1 MIFQLINAKFA
12 GRNDIME
19 DIKDTYPLLNKID
32 APKDLRAL
40 PEEELPEVCRE
51 IRQEIIDVCSHNP
64 GHLASSLGAVE
75 LAVAL
80 HYVFD
85 TPNDKIVWDV
95 GHQAYAHKIITG
107 RREAFKHNRELGG
120 IRPFP
125 SPVESPYDVNTCGHA
140 SNSISIALGL
150 AVAAA
155 LRNDPQNVVAVI
167 GDGAMSGGLAFEA
180 LNNVSASPNNLLIIL
195 NDNNMSIS
203 NSVGGMK
210 QYLRHLHTSNLY
222 NTIRYKAANKM
233 KSWGLLTENGRRKII
248 RFNNA
253 IKSIINNQQNIF
265 EGLNIRYFGPMDG
278 NNIQDLVHTIRE
290 IKDMT
295 GPKILHI
302 YTTKGK
308 GYKIA
313 EQDATIWH
321 SPGKFDPISGL
332 RIQTSAEG
340 LPPRFQDVF
349 GDTLVE
355 LAQKNP
361 KIVGVTPAM
370 LTGCSMEKLQEI
382 FPERTFDVGIA
393 EGHAVT
399 FSAGMAI
406 EGLVPFCNIYSSF
419 SQRAYDNIIHD
430 VAITNEHV
438 IICLDRAGLVGEDGP
453 THHGAFDIAALRP
466 IPNLTIC
473 SPMDGKELRKMM
485 FTAQADGNGA
495 FVIRYPR
502 GRCEDIDWKCKLE
515 PIDIGKGR
523 QLSQG
528 TDLAVLTF
536 GPLGYSVQTAI
547 HEIYAEKKNYS
558 IAHFDMRFVKPL
570 DTQILDNVINQ
581 FDRVVTVE
589 DGSKEGGFGSAVAEY
604 LSEKKYHG
612 TLTILGLP
620 DTFVE
625 HGAVDKLYEKAG
637 LDVQSIKQALS

>member
-1 MIFQLINAKFA
+1 MIFQLINANFA
-12 GRNDIME
+12 HINITME
-19 DIKDTYPLLNKID
+19 DIRNSYPLLNKID
-32 APKDLRAL
+32 DPEDLRKL
-40 PEEELPEVCRE
+40 PEQDLPQICQE

-80 HYVFD
+80 HYVFN
-85 TPNDKIVWDV
+85 TPEDKIVWDV

-107 RREAFKHNRELGG
+107 RRESFKHNRELGG

-125 SPVESPYDVNTCGHA
+125 SPIESQYDVNTCGHA

-155 LRNDPQNVVAVI
+155 LQNNQQKVVAVI

-180 LNNVSASPNNLLIIL
+180 LNNVSVSPNNLLIIL

-233 KSWGLLTENGRRKII
+233 RNWGLLTENGRRKII

-278 NNIQDLVHTIRE
+278 NNIQELVHTIRE
-290 IKDMT
+290 IKDMA
-295 GPKILHI
+295 GPRILHI

-313 EQDATIWH
+313 EQEATIWH
-321 SPGKFDPISGL
+321 SPGKFNPVSGK
-332 RIQTSAEG
+332 RIQTSTEG

-355 LAQKNP
+355 MAQTNP

-370 LTGCSMEKLQEI
+370 LTGCSMEKLQQA

-406 EGLVPFCNIYSSF
+406 EGLIPFCNIYSSF

-438 IICLDRAGLVGEDGP
+438 ILCLDRSGLVGEDGP
-453 THHGAFDIAALRP
+453 THHGVFDIAALRP
-466 IPNLTIC
+466 VPNLTIC

-485 FTAQADGNGA
+485 FTAQADNSGS

-502 GRCEDIDWKCKLE
+502 GRCKDLDWKCDLE
-515 PIDIGKGR
+515 AISIGKGR
-523 QLSQG
+523 KLCDGKDLVVLSI
-528 TDLAVLTF
+528 
-536 GPLGYSVQTAI
+536 GPLGYNVQEAI
-547 HEIYAEKKNYS
+547 ADIQKERENYT
-558 IAHFDMRFVKPL
+558 IAHYDMRFVKPI
-570 DTQILDNVINQ
+570 DTEILDEIMHRFNRI
-581 FDRVVTVE
+581 VTIE

-604 LSEKKYHG
+604 LTEKHYNG
-612 TLTILGLP
+612 ILTILGLP
-620 DTFVE
+620 DEFIE
-625 HGAVDKLYEKAG
+625 HGAVNKLYKKTG
-637 LDVQSIKQALS
+637 LDVESIKKALS